1 MEEIS
6 YPVKSA
12 NFDEDCYTDYKYA
25 LQPRVKQL
33 QCDVKQL
40 HILYNLPA
48 FLSDV
53 PWCPWEAF
61 NITKRQCWQEKT
73 AKGQIWPAL
82 NIFLVGR
89 CILQKT
95 YSTSMQLL
103 SWGWGEVDKILLGQ
117 FRKTLGLWDATGYI
131 IDRKVWRISLSAYQL
146 RRQVFLE
153 VKISHISQYW
163 LLGPCLSQEA
173 NFRGFGGKNFAKKE
187 EITTMPILLLVVKQ
201 PSRRGNYY
209 YWWYWY

>member
-1 MEEIS
+1 MQCWQLFRIQHKCNLNFRWICPWFLLPQFYQWPVPPCFDKFFKYHTAVEEIS

-103 SWGWGEVDKILLGQ
+103 SWGWGEV
-117 FRKTLGLWDATGYI
+117 
-131 IDRKVWRISLSAYQL
+131 
-146 RRQVFLE
+146 
-153 VKISHISQYW
+153 
-163 LLGPCLSQEA
+163 
-173 NFRGFGGKNFAKKE
+173 
-187 EITTMPILLLVVKQ
+187 ITI
-201 PSRRGNYY
+201 
-209 YWWYWY
+209 

>member
-1 MEEIS
+1 MEAAEYFRPHLVPVCKLSGNVWRCMTIYGNAWQCVIIFGKQMTMLIGQCMTMPSNAVLATLQNTAQMYFEFSVKLYPWFLLPQFYQWPVLPCFDKFFKYHTAVEEIS

-53 PWCPWEAF
+53 PWCPRGGIQHNQATMLTRE
-61 NITKRQCWQEKT
+61 NC
-73 AKGQIWPAL
+73 KGSDMAGFEY
-82 NIFLVGR
+82 FLVGR
-89 CILQKT
+89 CILQET

-103 SWGWGEVDKILLGQ
+103 SWGWGEVIN
-117 FRKTLGLWDATGYI
+117 
-131 IDRKVWRISLSAYQL
+131 V
-146 RRQVFLE
+146 
-153 VKISHISQYW
+153 
-163 LLGPCLSQEA
+163 
-173 NFRGFGGKNFAKKE
+173 
-187 EITTMPILLLVVKQ
+187 
-201 PSRRGNYY
+201 
-209 YWWYWY
+209 